1 MGGIDYSFAGDLRT
15 MAKKTPLQQVTEQH
29 GDKEKLVDKLTG
41 MVDRGEES
49 KDELKGRLKSA
60 PNSKLLR
67 LYAVMTEIKD
77 QFGNTEKLVDA
88 LLELMNRS
96 KDKDY
101 RDKLLSYSPNRLMDM
116 YKVRKK
122 KGKAA

>member
-1 MGGIDYSFAGDLRT
+1 
-15 MAKKTPLQQVTEQH
+15 MAKNTPLQQVTEQH
-29 GDKEKLVDKLTG
+29 GGKEKLVDKLMG
-41 MVDRGEES
+41 MVDRGDES
-49 KDELKGRLKSA
+49 KEELKGRLLSA

-67 LYAVMTEIKD
+67 LHAVMSEIKD
-77 QFGNTEKLVDA
+77 QFGDKEKLVDA

-101 RDKLLSYSPNRLMDM
+101 RDKLETFSPSRLMDM
-116 YKVRKK
+116 YQSWKN